1 VAAVRVCQ
9 TDAPNTELIEGKDIL
24 GPTVILLTCSYM
36 EQEFIRIGYY
46 VNNEYDLQELN
57 ENPPEVVDVARVIR
71 NILADSP
78 RVTRFDIK
86 WEPDTE
92 MAEDSRDASESM
104 AAEAPDP
111 AMMDPATAA
120 AMQAQAAAAH
130 AAGVAAAGGAV
141 QYEME
146 QRMGQ
151 GGEMMMA

>member
-1 VAAVRVCQ
+1 
-9 TDAPNTELIEGKDIL
+9 
-24 GPTVILLTCSYM
+24 M
-36 EQEFIRIGYY
+36 
-46 VNNEYDLQELN
+46 NNEYDLQELN

-104 AAEAPDP
+104 NAAG
-111 AMMDPATAA
+111 AMDANPAA
-120 AMQAQAAAAH
+120 ADPAAAA
-130 AAGVAAAGGAV
+130 AAAAAGMGAA
-141 QYEME
+141 QYQME
-146 QRMGQ
+146 AAAG